1 MNNTFK
7 NILIGLAAIRANL
20 TRVILT
26 SLGLTIG
33 IFTVSIVTAGVS
45 SIDKEFEKSMEYY
58 GNDKVYVGTWPWSF
72 DFDWW
77 KYRNRP
83 KIQEDS
89 LEYITQYSEYVTD
102 VSIKKST
109 WTKASFGNKSSW
121 LQLNGVYPSYQ
132 DMLSGTKVVNGRFF
146 SQNEWDLQRRVVI
159 VGGTV
164 RDGFFDGKDPIGKKI
179 RLNNVTFEII
189 GELKKQGMGM
199 VPGGT
204 LDNLV
209 IMPSSTFK
217 RILTRWGFDELVLQ
231 TNPEDIAKAKE
242 EIGMIMRVARKIK
255 PGEDDN
261 FSVNSADAYQQ
272 QFDALKIVIAGMGF
286 LVTGISLVVSAI
298 GIMNVMFVSVRE
310 RTKEIGLR
318 KAMGATNNNI
328 LTQFLSEAV
337 AISIIGGT
345 AGILLVKLI
354 TLALSSYFPVEFDLL
369 LIFYTFLVCVFIG
382 VTAGMIPA
390 RTAANLNP
398 IDALRHE

>member
-7 NILIGLAAIRANL
+7 NILIGLAAIRSNL

-45 SIDKEFEKSMEYY
+45 SIDKEFDKSMEYY

-83 KIQEDS
+83 KIKEDS
-89 LEYITQYSEYVTD
+89 LEYITQYSEYITD
-102 VSIKKST
+102 VSIKKNT
-109 WTKASFGNKSSW
+109 WTKATFGNKSSW

-132 DMLSGTKVVNGRFF
+132 DMLSGTKVTNGRFF
-146 SQNEWDLQRRVVI
+146 SQNEWDLQRRVII

-164 RDGFFDGKDPIGKKI
+164 RDGFFDGGDPIGKKI

-209 IMPSSTFK
+209 IMPSSTFE

-231 TNPEDIAKAKE
+231 TNPEDMLKAKE
-242 EIGMIMRVARKIK
+242 EVGMIMRVARKLK
-255 PGEDDN
+255 PGQDDN
-261 FSVNSADAYQQ
+261 FSVNSADAYQE
-272 QFDALKIVIAGMGF
+272 QFDSLKVVIAGMGF

-354 TLALSSYFPVEFDLL
+354 TIVLSSYLPVEFDLL

-390 RTAANLNP
+390 RTAAKLNP

>member
-7 NILIGLAAIRANL
+7 NILIGLAAIRSNL

-45 SIDKEFEKSMEYY
+45 SIDKEFDKSMEYY

-83 KIQEDS
+83 KIKEDS
-89 LEYITQYSEYVTD
+89 LEYITQYSEYITD
-102 VSIKKST
+102 VSIKKNT
-109 WTKASFGNKSSW
+109 WTKATFGNKSSW

-132 DMLSGTKVVNGRFF
+132 DMLSGTKVTNGRFF
-146 SQNEWDLQRRVVI
+146 SQNEWDLQRRVII

-164 RDGFFDGKDPIGKKI
+164 RDGFFDGGDPIGKKI

-209 IMPSSTFK
+209 IMPSSTFE

-231 TNPEDIAKAKE
+231 TNPEDMLKAKE
-242 EIGMIMRVARKIK
+242 EVGMIMRVARKLK
-255 PGEDDN
+255 PGQDDN
-261 FSVNSADAYQQ
+261 FSVNSADAYQD
-272 QFDALKIVIAGMGF
+272 QFDSLKVVIAGMGF

-354 TLALSSYFPVEFDLL
+354 TIVLSSYLPVEFDLL

>member
-1 MNNTFK
+1 MNNTLR

-45 SIDKEFEKSMEYY
+45 SMDKEFEKSMEYY

-83 KIQEDS
+83 KIKEDS
-89 LEYITQYSEYVTD
+89 LEYITQYSEYITD
-102 VSIKKST
+102 VSIKKNT
-109 WTKASFGNKSSW
+109 WTKATFGNKSSW

-132 DMLSGTKVVNGRFF
+132 DMLSGTKVTNGRFF
-146 SQNEWDLQRRVVI
+146 SQNEWDLQRRVII

-164 RDGFFDGKDPIGKKI
+164 RDGFFDGGDPIGKKI

-209 IMPSSTFK
+209 IMPSSTFE

-231 TNPEDIAKAKE
+231 TNPEDMLKAKE
-242 EIGMIMRVARKIK
+242 EVGMIMRVARKLK
-255 PGEDDN
+255 PGQDDN
-261 FSVNSADAYQQ
+261 FSVNSADAYQE
-272 QFDALKIVIAGMGF
+272 QFDSLKVVIAGMGF

-354 TLALSSYFPVEFDLL
+354 TIALSSYLPVEFDLL

-390 RTAANLNP
+390 RTAAKLNP

>member
-7 NILIGLAAIRANL
+7 NILIGLAAIRSNL

-45 SIDKEFEKSMEYY
+45 SIDKEFDKSMEYY

-83 KIQEDS
+83 KIKENS
-89 LEYITQYSEYVTD
+89 LEYITQYSEYITD
-102 VSIKKST
+102 VSIKKNT
-109 WTKASFGNKSSW
+109 WTKATFGNKSSW

-132 DMLSGTKVVNGRFF
+132 DMLSGTKVTNGRFF
-146 SQNEWDLQRRVVI
+146 SQNEWDLQRRVII

-164 RDGFFDGKDPIGKKI
+164 RDGFFDGGDPIGKKI

-209 IMPSSTFK
+209 IMPSSTFE

-231 TNPEDIAKAKE
+231 TNPEDMLKAKE
-242 EIGMIMRVARKIK
+242 EVGMIMRVARKLK
-255 PGEDDN
+255 PGQDDN
-261 FSVNSADAYQQ
+261 FSVNSADAYQE
-272 QFDALKIVIAGMGF
+272 QFDSLKVVIAGMGF

-354 TLALSSYFPVEFDLL
+354 TIVLSSYLPVEFDLL